1 MNHKA
6 AIESTL
12 QNMYEN
18 NRLQIAALT
27 DSVSLTDYRTRVHDG
42 IWTSALQEA
51 LNDHEIVQ
59 IPASPE
65 PYLIDASIRIPSNRH
80 IEVEDGAVVR
90 LLEGTRVLMM
100 RNENTLDGTHMPFSM
115 NDCDTNIS
123 INGGRWEEY
132 HRSRAG
138 YGDTGMYDMDRSY
151 YGVSTCMLFNHIE
164 GLTLTNMTFA
174 HCAGFAVQA
183 GDARNVVFENIFFDS
198 CYADGLHLNGNMENV
213 LARNIRGE
221 VGDDLVALNT
231 YDWQNSSVD
240 FGPMRTVLCEN
251 LDLAPT
257 SRYKALRIEPGI
269 YTYDDGREVDCSL
282 TDAIIRGVRGIHTFK
297 MYYQTPAYDLTD
309 APEPGRPGS
318 ASHIYFEDI
327 EADLTDP
334 IDNLEPYQ
342 NSDPLRGTFASFEL
356 GSNIDFVSFENI
368 RFTLHRDRYP
378 QSYPI
383 LIGPKSVCDGK
394 REVFDPYIS
403 NHVDHMEFR
412 NVTVNEH
419 GFSIS
424 DIKINQFEDINH
436 DGRSTGRGSIG
447 RISNYR

>member
-1 MNHKA
+1 MNRKA
-6 AIESTL
+6 LIESTL
-12 QNMYEN
+12 KTMYQDTM
-18 NRLQIAALT
+18 NRIAALT
-27 DSVSLTDYRTRVHDG
+27 DSVSLLAYRPLAHDG
-42 IWTSALQEA
+42 IWTEALQEA
-51 LNDHEIVQ
+51 LKDHEIVH
-59 IPASPE
+59 IPAASE

-80 IEVEDGAVVR
+80 IEADEGAVIR

-100 RNENTLDGTHMPFSM
+100 RNEHTLDGTHMPFSM
-115 NDCDTNIS
+115 DGCDTNIS

-138 YGDTGMYDMDRSY
+138 YGKSGMYDEDRSY

-183 GDARNVVFENIFFDS
+183 GDAKNVVFENIAFDS

-213 LARNIRGE
+213 IARNVQGE

-240 FGPMRTVLCEN
+240 FGPNRTVLCEN
-251 LDLAPT
+251 LLLAPT

-269 YTYDDGREVDCSL
+269 YTFDDGTEVDCSL
-282 TDAIIRGVRGIHTFK
+282 NDAIIRGVRGIHTFK

-309 APEPGRPGS
+309 TPEPGRPGS

-327 EADLTDP
+327 EVDLTGP
-334 IDNLEPYQ
+334 IDSMEPYL
-342 NSDPLRGTFASFEL
+342 NSYPLRGAFASFEL
-356 GSNIDFVSFENI
+356 GSNIDYVSFENVH
-368 RFTLHRDRYP
+368 FTLHRDQYP
-378 QSYPI
+378 LSYPV

-403 NHVDHMEFR
+403 NAVDTMEFR
-412 NVTVNEH
+412 NVTVN
-419 GFSIS
+419 GRSFSIGH
-424 DIKINQFEDINH
+424 IKINRYDDINH
-436 DGRSTGRGSIG
+436 DGRSTGSGAVRK
-447 RISNYR
+447 ISNYC